1 MQQFSRTVGVN
12 LVYVLLFSYTVVDV
26 EFAQPSYTV
35 GENDGSVS
43 VCINISG
50 AVLERNVTVFLS
62 TEGFDATCK
71 LLLMFGAINNMQE
84 QENSVLHK
92 NTYQFSFSYLPFLV
106 APNDY
111 TAVTSQPVTFS
122 SAPSQMCVSITI
134 INDFMIEPNEL
145 FNVVLESTDPAV
157 QLTMAFASV
166 TILDSCKF
174 VA

>member
-1 MQQFSRTVGVN
+1 MVCYIQ
-12 LVYVLLFSYTVVDV
+12 LL
-26 EFAQPSYTV
+26 
-35 GENDGSVS
+35 
-43 VCINISG
+43 
-50 AVLERNVTVFLS
+50 
-62 TEGFDATCK
+62 
-71 LLLMFGAINNMQE
+71 
-84 QENSVLHK
+84 H

-111 TAVTSQPVTFS
+111 IAVNSQPVTFS

-166 TILDSCKF
+166 TILDSCKL
-174 VA
+174 VS

>member
-1 MQQFSRTVGVN
+1 M
-12 LVYVLLFSYTVVDV
+12 DV

-43 VCINISG
+43 VCIDISG

-71 LLLMFGAINNMQE
+71 LLLMFGTINNIQE
-84 QENSVLHK
+84 QENGVLHK
-92 NTYQFSFSYLPFLV
+92 LLYNTYQFSFSYIPLPV

-111 TAVTSQPVTFS
+111 TAVNSQPVTFS

-134 INDFMIEPNEL
+134 INDFMIEPNEP
-145 FNVVLESTDPAV
+145 FTVTLESTDPAV
-157 QLTMAFASV
+157 QLTLATASI
-166 TILDSCKF
+166 TILDSCKYLLYKLTF
-174 VA
+174 IYLC